1 MDIIAVQKNLIA
13 SPQKLREVTQLITK
27 LTPQDAVERLPF
39 VGRRAADPLR
49 KVIVTAIANAK
60 QKGLDVESLTFKEI
74 QINEGPRLKRFHA
87 GSRGRAKPYK
97 KRMSHIRVVLTSKEK
112 VGAQETKTEGKD
124 MEKAQETNLVNTK
137 ETKTSIK
144 DKVIARIRKEKTV

>member
-1 MDIIAVQKNLIA
+1 MLKRLKKSMDIIAVQKNLIQ
-13 SPQKLREVTQLITK
+13 SPQKLREVTQLIIK

-97 KRMSHIRVVLTSKEK
+97 KRMSHIRVVLATRNDQIPNPKSQTNSKEENSK
-112 VGAQETKTEGKD
+112 S
-124 MEKAQETNLVNTK
+124 EK
-137 ETKTSIK
+137 K
-144 DKVIARIRKEKTV
+144 DKNV

>member
-1 MDIIAVQKNLIA
+1 MV
-13 SPQKLREVTQLITK
+13 SK

-60 QKGLDVESLTFKEI
+60 QKGIDVESLTFKEI

-97 KRMSHIRVVLTSKEK
+97 KRMSHVRVVL
-112 VGAQETKTEGKD
+112 ETKMESQKAQKRTKNRKNSVPFDAKELSEGKTYKKG
-124 MEKAQETNLVNTK
+124 EKAQK
-137 ETKTSIK
+137 
-144 DKVIARIRKEKTV
+144 